1 MTQGHISRDFF
12 SHIFI
17 DEAGSATESQI
28 MIAIA
33 GLCSSKRKIH
43 ANLVLAGDPKQ
54 LGPLIKS
61 QQAAKLGYGMSLVV
75 FVFYQNADCP
85 YFVVAQLQ
93 ASQCWSD

>member
-33 GLCSSKRKIH
+33 GLCSSKHKIH

-61 QQAAKLGYGMSLVV
+61 QQAAKLGYGMSLV
-75 FVFYQNADCP
+75 N
-85 YFVVAQLQ
+85 
-93 ASQCWSD
+93 